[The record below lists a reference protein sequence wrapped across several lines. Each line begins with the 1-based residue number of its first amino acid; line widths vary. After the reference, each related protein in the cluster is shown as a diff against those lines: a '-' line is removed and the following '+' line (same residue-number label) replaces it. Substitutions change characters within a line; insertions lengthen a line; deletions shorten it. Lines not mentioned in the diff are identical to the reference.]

1 MVDKL
6 KRILD
11 IYELTPNAK
20 EVVIFTSAF
29 KARGKLL
36 TDKRK
41 IKDELVTLT
50 DAVICPHF
58 EKCQCEEN
66 AHYLE
71 WLNIFD
77 KDILAFSILS

>member
-1 MVDKL
+1 MTD
-6 KRILD
+6 RIKKVFE
-11 IYELTPNAK
+11 IYELAPNAK

-36 TDKRK
+36 TDKTK
-41 IKDELVTLT
+41 IKDAILTLK

-66 AHYLE
+66 AQYIE
-71 WLNIFD
+71 WLNIFERE
-77 KDILAFSILS
+77 ILAFSIL